1 MKLSDN
7 HAEPGLRR
15 DLDLFTSVAISLGLI
30 IGSGIFAVPS
40 VIAGHLDSAG
50 LILMVWVVGGLMA
63 LSGAFS
69 FGELAAALPH
79 TGGTYIYLR
88 EAYGSLVAFLFG
100 WAQLLVINSGSYAAI
115 STIFANYVNYFISTS
130 VLGTKLIAVGAVS
143 IITFLNFIG
152 VKKAGNVQNTLT
164 PLKVG
169 VLIFLV
175 MSGFLLKKGDWSNM
189 TPLFSDA
196 SNLGILTVLGLA
208 LISVLWTY
216 DGWMDVCYVSGEIK
230 NPERTLPRAFTL
242 SIFSIMGI
250 YLLVNLLYLYVLP
263 HGDMQN
269 SEMVASDAA
278 DKILGSFGGSLIAVT
293 VVFSTFG
300 ALNSTTLTGAR
311 IFYAMAQDGLFFNW
325 VGKAHPKYHTPVGA
339 LLISALWSFVLIF
352 SGGFE
357 QLITFF
363 IFIMWVFYGLAV
375 GAVFVLRAKRPDLP
389 RPYKTFGYPFT
400 PIFFILAATLLLVNT
415 LKNSTLE
422 SLAGLGLLI
431 LGIPVYFYWKSK
443 NKYESKTKI

>member
-1 MKLSDN
+1 MNSKPNIEES
-7 HAEPGLRR
+7 GLRC
-15 DLDLFTSVAISLGLI
+15 DLGLFTSVNISIGLI

-40 VIAGHLDSAG
+40 VIAGHLDSSG

-79 TGGTYIYLR
+79 TGGTYVYLR
-88 EAYGSLVAFLFG
+88 EAYGPLLAFLFG

-115 STIFANYVNYFISTS
+115 STIFANYFNYFIPTS
-130 VLGTKLIAVGAVS
+130 VLGTKLIAAGAVS

-152 VKKAGNVQNTLT
+152 VKKAGNVQNVLT
-164 PLKVG
+164 PLKV
-169 VLIFLV
+169 VILIFLV
-175 MSGFLLKKGDWSNM
+175 LSGFLFKKGDWVNV
-189 TPLFSDA
+189 TPIFSSITNFGTLSA
-196 SNLGILTVLGLA
+196 FGLA

-216 DGWMDVCYVSGEIK
+216 DGWMDVCYASGEVK
-230 NPERTLPRAFTL
+230 NPERTLPKTFTL
-242 SIFSIMGI
+242 SIFSIIGI
-250 YLLVNLLYLYVLP
+250 YLLVNLLYLYVVP
-263 HGDMQN
+263 HEQMQN
-269 SEMVASDAA
+269 SEMVASEAG
-278 DKILGSFGGSLIAVT
+278 DKIFGPVGGSVIALT

-311 IFYAMAQDGLFFNW
+311 IFYAMARDGLFFHW
-325 VGKAHPKYHTPVGA
+325 VGKANPKFQTPGGA

-375 GAVFVLRAKRPDLP
+375 GAVIVLRAKRPDLP
-389 RPYKTFGYPFT
+389 RPYKTRGYPFT
-400 PIFFILAATLLLVNT
+400 PLFFILSAILLLVNT
-415 LKNSTLE
+415 LKNSAFE
-422 SLAGLGLLI
+422 SLAGLGLLL
-431 LGIPVYFYWKSK
+431 LGIPIYYYWKSK
-443 NKYESKTKI
+443 DL